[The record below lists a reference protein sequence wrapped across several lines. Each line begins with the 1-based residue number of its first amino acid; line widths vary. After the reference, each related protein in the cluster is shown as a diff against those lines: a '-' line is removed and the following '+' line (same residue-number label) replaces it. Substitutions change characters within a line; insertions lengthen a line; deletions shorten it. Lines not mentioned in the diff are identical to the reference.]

1 MPWLTSCSKHI
12 AYNTRYSIDPTVE
25 NEQWV
30 FMERIAI
37 MFGLAFGTVLT
48 MLVVPV
54 LYAFFFKVDP
64 SD

>member
-1 MPWLTSCSKHI
+1 
-12 AYNTRYSIDPTVE
+12 VE

>member
-1 MPWLTSCSKHI
+1 
-12 AYNTRYSIDPTVE
+12 
-25 NEQWV
+25 
-30 FMERIAI
+30 MERIAI